1 MKKITLLSLAAATLL
16 FTACGEETKKVVE
29 EVNKTKVVEAVKKDT
44 ISAFEAAKIKMAEA
58 AEAAKIAAAE
68 MAAEAKVEAEKMA
81 AAAEEKAAEYKAA
94 AESNAT
100 EAAAVVEEKTAELT
114 QAATAALTSISAPAA
129 YDKCKGCHG
138 ADGKTAA
145 LGKSAIIAG
154 QDKEALITS
163 MNEYKA
169 GTKNVVGMGAL
180 MTGQAATMSD
190 EEIEAVA
197 EYLSQ
202 I

>member
-1 MKKITLLSLAAATLL
+1 MKKITIFSLAVAAII

-29 EVNKTKVVEAVKKDT
+29 EVNKTAIAEAVKKDT
-44 ISAFEAAKIKMAEA
+44 VSAFETAKIKMAEA
-58 AEAAKIAAAE
+58 AEAAKEAAAE
-68 MAAEAKVEAEKMA
+68 MAAEAKVEADKMS
-81 AAAEEKAAEYKAA
+81 AEAVEKAAALKVEAEAKA
-94 AESNAT
+94 
-100 EAAAVVEEKTAELT
+100 AELT
-114 QAATAALTSISAPAA
+114 QAATAALTPVSPPAA

-169 GTKNVVGMGAL
+169 GTKNVTGMGAL
-180 MTGQAATMSD
+180 MKGQAATMSD

-197 EYLSQ
+197 DYLSQ